1 MIYIINDKK
10 QEKFLRHKVAEF
22 DFSKYDKKEI
32 RELIKSMRKEMS
44 GALGIGLS
52 ANQLGLD
59 MRFFIAKIENKNYV
73 IFNPIIIKLSKETIS
88 MEEGCLSIPDIYG
101 SVERPEKIVLEGFD
115 YKGKKIKI
123 KAWGLLARVFQHET
137 DHLNGILF
145 IDRTKQLYKLENG
158 QRKNI
163 KATK

>member
-1 MIYIINDKK
+1 MIWTINDKK
-10 QEKFLRHKVAEF
+10 QEKFLRHKVAKF
-22 DFSKYDKKEI
+22 DFSKYDQKEI

-73 IFNPIIIKLSKETIS
+73 IFNPTITKLSEETIL

-145 IDRTKQLYKLENG
+145 IDKAKFVRKYKNG
-158 QRKNI
+158 QKM
-163 KATK
+163 

>member
-1 MIYIINDKK
+1 MIWTINNKK
-10 QEKFLRHKVAEF
+10 QAKFLRHKVTEF

-32 RELIKSMRKEMS
+32 RELIKSMKKEMI

-59 MRFFIAKIENKNYV
+59 IRFFIAKVENKNYV
-73 IFNPIIIKLSKETIS
+73 IFNPIIIKASKELIL
-88 MEEGCLSIPDIYG
+88 MEEGCLSIPNIYG
-101 SVERPEKIVLEGFD
+101 SVERPEKIILEGFNH
-115 YKGKKIKI
+115 KNKKIKI
-123 KAWGLLARVFQHET
+123 KAWGILARVFQHET

-145 IDRTKQLYKLENG
+145 INKTKQLYKIENG

-163 KATK
+163 KI